1 MPITNK
7 TNKGKSIKD
16 VSLNITRKRPISA
29 GPINAAAFPKV
40 LNNPKNAPAL
50 SDGINLANKLRE
62 LP

>member
-1 MPITNK
+1 M
-7 TNKGKSIKD
+7 
-16 VSLNITRKRPISA
+16 PISA

-40 LNNPKNAPAL
+40 LKKPKNAHAL

>member
-1 MPITNK
+1 M
-7 TNKGKSIKD
+7 
-16 VSLNITRKRPISA
+16 PISA

-50 SDGINLANKLRE
+50 SVGINLANKLRE